1 MKKLLICLLCCSCLL
16 TGCSFQLDMDNSNKT
31 SEEPKK
37 TKKPA
42 NAITAVVTDKEQ
54 GIDGS
59 VIRLS
64 DFEIKLP
71 KGYVYGTKE
80 YKQGKNDTTPNSTIY
95 YVWQEDEK
103 VDYVLDTDT
112 RIMLYIYEGLDE
124 NSPHKEITDRQGMT
138 SMKSTYLNHFAS
150 VVTLRDRYYDTSAVA
165 SSDNKYYVWQFKG
178 NSGDSLV
185 TAYSELCYPKAYYGI
200 MGVESKTTDGSRKFY
215 NFVFSNDGTGE
226 FWKKSEYDSLMG
238 QIKKNLNFSKFG
250 GGIENAKYVD
260 VLNGYSYEQLVTDEL
275 YKETNTDKKVGGLFY
290 KVLLYYVSETGRSY
304 ERVNID

>member
-1 MKKLLICLLCCSCLL
+1 
-16 TGCSFQLDMDNSNKT
+16 
-31 SEEPKK
+31 
-37 TKKPA
+37 
-42 NAITAVVTDKEQ
+42 
-54 GIDGS
+54 
-59 VIRLS
+59 
-64 DFEIKLP
+64 
-71 KGYVYGTKE
+71 
-80 YKQGKNDTTPNSTIY
+80 
-95 YVWQEDEK
+95 
-103 VDYVLDTDT
+103 
-112 RIMLYIYEGLDE
+112 
-124 NSPHKEITDRQGMT
+124 
-138 SMKSTYLNHFAS
+138 MKSTYLNHFAS

-215 NFVFSNDGTGE
+215 NFVFSNEGTGE